1 MQQMTRYAR
10 AARARRCA
18 VVVLGVCGAL
28 HPQWARAATDDDYP
42 TAARAE
48 YVFACMQTNGGNQEA
63 LRQCSCA
70 IDVIASV
77 LPHGKYEEAETVLR
91 MRRSA
96 GGYLGEEFRSA
107 LSSDIVRELE
117 EAQAEAEVRCF

>member
-1 MQQMTRYAR
+1 MVPTVRRVYLLLALCSLPLSQSGR
-10 AARARRCA
+10 AES
-18 VVVLGVCGAL
+18 GGA
-28 HPQWARAATDDDYP
+28 YP

-48 YVFACMQTNGGNQEA
+48 FVFACMATNGNNQEA
-63 LRQCSCA
+63 LQHCSCA

-77 LPHGKYEEAETVLR
+77 LPYDNYEKAETVLR

-107 LSSDIVRELE
+107 LTNNIVRDLD

>member
-1 MQQMTRYAR
+1 MAFLLSRLGAVLVLSGALYVPVAR
-10 AARARRCA
+10 AADSTGYA
-18 VVVLGVCGAL
+18 
-28 HPQWARAATDDDYP
+28 

-48 YVFACMQTNGGNQEA
+48 YVFACMATNGGTQEA
-63 LRQCSCA
+63 LQRCSCA

-77 LPHGKYEEAETVLR
+77 LPYDKYEQAETVLR

-96 GGYLGEEFRSA
+96 GGYLGAEFRSA
-107 LSSDIVRELE
+107 STNTIVRDLE

>member
-1 MQQMTRYAR
+1 MGCFVRLIGLLLTLGGLAFVQSGR
-10 AARARRCA
+10 AEE
-18 VVVLGVCGAL
+18 GGG
-28 HPQWARAATDDDYP
+28 YP

-48 YVFACMQTNGGNQEA
+48 YVFACMATNGNNQEA
-63 LRQCSCA
+63 LQHCSCA

-77 LPHGKYEEAETVLR
+77 LPYDDYEKAETILR

-96 GGYLGEEFRSA
+96 GGYLGQEFRSA
-107 LSSDIVRELE
+107 VTNNIVRSLD